1 MTQKRSIPAILCF
14 VAALTCVVSVGSRA
28 FGQKANS
35 SSQNAQSD
43 SSQMTPVMD
52 GGAGPCSLDL
62 SVTSDG
68 KPAVAANVKVH
79 IAYGFGGIRKLDL
92 EAYTG
97 NDGKVRF
104 TGLPARVKRPPL
116 EFRASKDKLS
126 GTAVFDPDSECNAKH
141 EIVLVP
147 QKSSE

>member
-1 MTQKRSIPAILCF
+1 
-14 VAALTCVVSVGSRA
+14 
-28 FGQKANS
+28 
-35 SSQNAQSD
+35 
-43 SSQMTPVMD
+43 
-52 GGAGPCSLDL
+52 
-62 SVTSDG
+62 VTSDG

-79 IAYGFGGIRKLDL
+79 IVYGFGGIRKLDL

-97 NDGKVRF
+97 NNGKVRF